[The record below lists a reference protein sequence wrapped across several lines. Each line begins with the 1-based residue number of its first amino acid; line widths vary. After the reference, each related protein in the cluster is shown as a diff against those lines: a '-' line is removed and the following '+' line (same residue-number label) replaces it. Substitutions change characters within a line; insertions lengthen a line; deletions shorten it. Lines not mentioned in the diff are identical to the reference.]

1 MYIRTIVGAQH
12 GDEGKGKV
20 IDYLTDDADIIAR
33 FNGGPNAGNTVEM
46 DDGTRIG
53 LRMLP
58 PGCTRHGAVC
68 FLGRGVAIDPDVLM
82 DDIRNVRPHNP
93 SLRVYIDPRATLI
106 TPEHRERDSRI
117 EEQRPI
123 GSTRQGVGPAYA
135 DRASRTAETIADAIS
150 ARGHL
155 SLHDEL
161 SRRNVSVGTL
171 QDVWDMELNLPES
184 AVLVASGAHGVMLDV
199 FHGHYPFTTSNGC
212 LPANVGPGLG
222 IDPRRVN
229 SVVGVIK
236 AYHTMVGNGP
246 FITEIHPQDGAAA
259 EQIID
264 KGHEYGTVTGRKRRI
279 GWLDMP
285 SLEYVN
291 QVCGI
296 DYLAITHMDVLD
308 GLGSVPM
315 LLEHPDGRILETRAQ
330 VRRAERYN
338 QLLVYHLSPG
348 WDGVYGITSWAA
360 LHPNAKVFVDTIER
374 VSGIPVGI
382 ISTGPRRHQV
392 IDRRGDATGIWDY
405 NPVGGE
411 G

>member
-1 MYIRTIVGAQH
+1 MYTRTIVGAQH
-12 GDEGKGKV
+12 GDEGKGKI

-58 PGCTRHGAVC
+58 PGCTRHGVIC
-68 FLGRGVAIDPDVLM
+68 FLGRGVAIDPDVLIN
-82 DDIRNVRPHNP
+82 DIQNVLPHNP
-93 SLRVYIDPRATLI
+93 SLRVYVDPRATLI
-106 TPEHRERDSRI
+106 TPEHRERDSQI

-123 GSTRQGVGPAYA
+123 GSTRQGVGPAYS
-135 DRASRTAETIADAIS
+135 DRAARTAKTIADAIRT
-150 ARGHL
+150 RGNL

-161 SRRNVSVGTL
+161 SRWNVSVGTL
-171 QDVWDMELNLPES
+171 QDVQDTELHHPGS
-184 AVLVASGAHGVMLDV
+184 SVLVASGAHGVMLDV

-212 LPANVGPGLG
+212 LPANVGSGLG
-222 IDPRRVN
+222 IDSRRVA

-236 AYHTMVGNGP
+236 AYHTMVGRGP
-246 FITEIHPQDGAAA
+246 FITEVHPQDGEAA
-259 EQIID
+259 EEIIR

-279 GWLDMP
+279 GWLDIP
-285 SLEYVN
+285 SLKYVN

-315 LLEHPDGRILETRAQ
+315 LLEHPDGRIPETCTQ
-330 VRRAERYN
+330 VRRAERFN
-338 QLLVYHLSPG
+338 HHLTYHLSPG
-348 WDGVYGITSWAA
+348 WDGICGMTLWED
-360 LHPNAKVFVDTIER
+360 LHPNAKIFVDTIER
-374 VSGIPVGI
+374 ISGIPVGI
-382 ISTGPRRHQV
+382 ISTGPKRHQV

-405 NPVGGE
+405 HPVGDE
-411 G
+411 C